1 MDRRTFLKSASMKG
15 TAIVTAS
22 AVGTEMLHAAESI
35 GASDVASG
43 KRNAPKAKRLPEDL
57 QELVKD
63 SSLLRKP
70 DNLTVACYTFPNYHA
85 SALHD
90 KIYGPGW
97 TEYNLVRSARPWFQG
112 HAQPRGPLLGEMDES
127 KPGTWEKYNELC
139 KQSGIDVLIWD
150 WYWYNNEPCLHEQ
163 IHGSSMAV
171 VRVGACKKIIP
182 ASCTLHFCGYFT
194 RLIAQILPFPWAYN
208 NNIPAVHRIPL
219 PPESLPFL

>member
-97 TEYNLVRSARPWFQG
+97 TEYNLVRSARPWF
-112 HAQPRGPLLGEMDES
+112 
-127 KPGTWEKYNELC
+127 
-139 KQSGIDVLIWD
+139 
-150 WYWYNNEPCLHEQ
+150 
-163 IHGSSMAV
+163 
-171 VRVGACKKIIP
+171 
-182 ASCTLHFCGYFT
+182 
-194 RLIAQILPFPWAYN
+194 
-208 NNIPAVHRIPL
+208 
-219 PPESLPFL
+219 

>member
-35 GASDVASG
+35 GVSDVASG
-43 KRNAPKAKRLPEDL
+43 KQNAPKAKRLPEDL

-150 WYWYNNEPCLHEQ
+150 WYWYNNEPCLHE
-163 IHGSSMAV
+163 A
-171 VRVGACKKIIP
+171 
-182 ASCTLHFCGYFT
+182 L
-194 RLIAQILPFPWAYN
+194 
-208 NNIPAVHRIPL
+208 
-219 PPESLPFL
+219 

>member
-43 KRNAPKAKRLPEDL
+43 KQNAPKAKRLPEDL

-70 DNLTVACYTFPNYHA
+70 DNLTVACYTFPNYHV

-97 TEYNLVRSARPWFQG
+97 TEYNLVRSAVLG
-112 HAQPRGPLLGEMDES
+112 SRGMLSLE
-127 KPGTWEKYNELC
+127 
-139 KQSGIDVLIWD
+139 V
-150 WYWYNNEPCLHEQ
+150 PCLGRWMKVSRVLGKN
-163 IHGSSMAV
+163 IMSCASRV
-171 VRVGACKKIIP
+171 VLMC
-182 ASCTLHFCGYFT
+182 
-194 RLIAQILPFPWAYN
+194 
-208 NNIPAVHRIPL
+208 
-219 PPESLPFL
+219 